1 MSQNMN
7 QDSGKTTMTLRLYGL
22 VLRLYPAAFRERYAT
37 EMLEA
42 ARREQAEGNAGF
54 GFGLAWDT
62 ALSLLREHGRAAAA
76 GRPGYVVLCAMFCS
90 VLLLG
95 VYVVKQQI
103 LRRGADDQP
112 EQITVR
118 VCGELAH
125 GADAATVLSGPKQEL
140 SSPEWLAGT
149 SAFGAVYDADGKAL
163 ASDATLWGGLPQP
176 PHGIFN
182 VIRDRG
188 LYKVTWQPQRGIRVA
203 LTGQPLPG
211 GGYVLAG
218 QSLIPGEARTA
229 RFSTLM
235 RWVWLAML
243 AGCMVVLML
252 LRRRVSLRG

>member
-1 MSQNMN
+1 MSEYA
-7 QDSGKTTMTLRLYGL
+7 GKTTMTLRLYGMA
-22 VLRLYPAAFRERYAT
+22 LRMYPAAFRERYAA

-42 ARREQAEGNAGF
+42 ARREQAEGHAGF
-54 GFGLAWDT
+54 GAGLAWDT
-62 ALSLLREHGRAAAA
+62 AQSLVREHWRAAVS
-76 GRPGYVVLCAMFCS
+76 GRPGYMLLFAMLCS

-95 VYVVKQQI
+95 VYVVNQQI

-112 EQITVR
+112 GQIVAR
-118 VCGELAH
+118 LRGELAH

-149 SAFGAVYDADGKAL
+149 SAFGGVYDADGKVV
-163 ASDATLWGGLPQP
+163 ASDATLWGELPQP
-176 PHGIFN
+176 PQGIFGI
-182 VIRDRG
+182 IRDRG
-188 LYKVTWQPQRGIRVA
+188 WDKVTWQPQRGVRVA
-203 LTGQPLPG
+203 LTGLPLPG

-229 RFSTLM
+229 QFSTLM

-243 AGCMVVLML
+243 AGCVVGMVL